1 MFTLIYIHI
10 LTACRN
16 FASSKEMTA
25 DATLEALEGTGFRG
39 LNLSEW
45 RFNRLLR
52 AVGLLYIL
60 FALWYS
66 AIAIYIYTYK
76 YTSMNMTISMFAYF
90 CIPIYKTTFGQHFV
104 VCFSAFWQCSWM
116 DGRDVN
122 RNANIPANIAS
133 ISIYEH

>member
-1 MFTLIYIHI
+1 
-10 LTACRN
+10 
-16 FASSKEMTA
+16 MTA